1 MAIWKDKYLVL
12 LTQWGCV
19 KMDLDTEKITQTFEG
34 GKQYGNHCFL
44 IDSQDYIWITTGRV
58 INKINLNNQED
69 RTVFRCGENGLG
81 NQPVSAI
88 YEDKKGRIFFGTL
101 GAGLYLYD
109 EKNHTF
115 SGYTTSKSRY
125 KVT

>member
-19 KMDLDTEKITQTFEG
+19 KMDLDTEKITQTFDG

-88 YEDKKGRIFFGTL
+88 YEDKKDVSSSERSEPDSICMMRRTIL
-101 GAGLYLYD
+101 SVDILP
-109 EKNHTF
+109 KT
-115 SGYTTSKSRY
+115 
-125 KVT
+125 V